1 MVRACSHTKQLA
13 TGRESLSLISVL
25 GQKTC
30 KKYEANI
37 TKYKV
42 VINAGEKILE
52 ECMDSA
58 AKEK

>member
-1 MVRACSHTKQLA
+1 MELFSKV
-13 TGRESLSLISVL
+13 
-25 GQKTC
+25 